1 MAPFRAFGSALNNGH
16 RRRRIQLTGGH
27 LQRAALRRPRGIVTQ
42 RTSGPSGQA
51 AATAFSDIPIST
63 DAEDVLRFGEFADAL
78 AQLID
83 SPQTYTPLTLAISA
97 PWGSGKTS
105 LAKLVERR
113 LIEWPLQRGDR
124 PHVVC
129 WFLAWLHDDAPHLGA
144 ALAADVAKSVDKYR
158 PLHRR
163 LATPL
168 PTAML
173 SPQER
178 WRRRLT
184 IAAVA
189 LIAALPSALVPGL
202 RHVFIKQG
210 VGAGAAFGASLT
222 SLVIVAVAVSLIW
235 ARLFAIAQAASS
247 FIDDPQ
253 SEAARGSM
261 AEVKDQL
268 GTIVRQA
275 AKGGRRIVIFVDDLE
290 RCQPPK
296 AVDVCE
302 VVTQLLGHPEV
313 VTVLL
318 ADMRAVAAAA
328 AIKYADL
335 EGRYAPASDLGGD
348 GDANRASY
356 GRAYLEKVVQLEFR
370 IPADRD
376 LVRRIAESELAR

>member
-1 MAPFRAFGSALNNGH
+1 VR
-16 RRRRIQLTGGH
+16 
-27 LQRAALRRPRGIVTQ
+27 QRNSV
-42 RTSGPSGQA
+42 PSEHA
-51 AATAFSDIPIST
+51 AATGFSDIPISN
-63 DAEDVLRFGEFADAL
+63 DAEDVLQFGQFADAL
-78 AQLID
+78 AELID

-105 LAKLVERR
+105 LARLVEQR
-113 LIEWPLQRGDR
+113 LMEWPLQRGDQ

-144 ALAADVAKSVDKYR
+144 ALAADVAKSVGRYR

-163 LATPL
+163 LVTPL
-168 PTAML
+168 PSAML
-173 SPQER
+173 SAQER

-189 LIAALPSALVPGL
+189 LVAALPSAFVPGL
-202 RHVFIKQG
+202 RHLFVKQG
-210 VGAGAAFGASLT
+210 VGEGAAFGASLT
-222 SLVIVAVAVSLIW
+222 SLVVVGITVYLIW

-261 AEVKDQL
+261 AEVKNQL
-268 GTIVRQA
+268 GAIVKQA
-275 AKGGRRIVIFVDDLE
+275 TKGGRRIVIFVDDLE
-290 RCQPPK
+290 RCRPPK

-302 VVTQLLGHPEV
+302 VATQLLAHPQV

-328 AIKYADL
+328 AIKYAEL
-335 EGRYAPASDLGGD
+335 EGRYAPATSQDRNGD
-348 GDANRASY
+348 DGRASY

-370 IPADRD
+370 IPAGRD
-376 LVRRIAESELAR
+376 LVKRLVESELPA